1 LRQNPS
7 DHSRHEIGPDARTK
21 AAGAY
26 AQQLRRGRRMVQGGY
41 CRTLSDIF
49 VHVIS
54 ANVATLRECE

>member
-1 LRQNPS
+1 
-7 DHSRHEIGPDARTK
+7 
-21 AAGAY
+21 
-26 AQQLRRGRRMVQGGY
+26 MVQGGY